1 MADTMQWLDTWND
14 AMTSLQLLQIDPSGF
29 GGIVVRAPYGPVR
42 AQWLQQLGTMGLSIT
57 KLPGHLDRE
66 RLLGGIDLSATLQQG
81 QLRWQ
86 AGLLAQADGG
96 GVVCIPIAER
106 FPDALTATLV
116 QTLDTRSLPDG
127 DHHRTAFGVVA
138 LDESDDEE
146 ATLNPALRER
156 LGLWIDLHDIA
167 PADIVGQAW
176 EPVAPLDLRLSE
188 AACEA
193 MRQALPRVSVS
204 DSQLSALCAAALA
217 LGITSL
223 RVPTL
228 ALRVACAH
236 AVLNGRV

>member
-96 GVVCIPIAER
+96 VVCIPMAER
-106 FPDALTATLV
+106 FPDALTAPLV

-138 LDESDDEE
+138 LDESDAVRPRSIRRYGSVWACGLICTTSRRPTSLD
-146 ATLNPALRER
+146 R
-156 LGLWIDLHDIA
+156 LGSPSHRWTY
-167 PADIVGQAW
+167 
-176 EPVAPLDLRLSE
+176 
-188 AACEA
+188 ACP
-193 MRQALPRVSVS
+193 RQRARPCVRRYRGS
-204 DSQLSALCAAALA
+204 
-217 LGITSL
+217 
-223 RVPTL
+223 R
-228 ALRVACAH
+228 
-236 AVLNGRV
+236 